1 VSDKK
6 HFMGISIT
14 NERIKE
20 IAEYLDAGM
29 ICFYHKATG
38 ELEYY
43 PDESRGHVGFDEEP
57 WQETI
62 DKVEANYD
70 EYIRFEAMES
80 HESFS
85 ILEAFV
91 TTIAED
97 NIRQRFEDAIS
108 FKKPF
113 QNFKQLLSGY
123 PQLRKQWF
131 EFKDKRYMEWVGE
144 QIVSYNS
151 DLD

>member
-1 VSDKK
+1 
-6 HFMGISIT
+6 MGISIT

-29 ICFYHKATG
+29 ICFLHKTTG

-43 PDESRGHVGFDEEP
+43 PDELRGHAGFDEEP
-57 WQETI
+57 WQETM

-80 HESFS
+80 DESFRM
-85 ILEAFV
+85 LEAFV
-91 TTIAED
+91 ATITDASV
-97 NIRQRFEDAIS
+97 RQRFEDAIS

-113 QNFKQLLSGY
+113 QNFKQLLTGY
-123 PQLRKQWF
+123 PELRKQWF

-144 QIVSYNS
+144 QIMSYNA
-151 DLD
+151 DGD